1 MVITVATMRIT
12 DAKALQCGFGGGVM
26 YGKLGVVGPRM
37 LFGSY
42 GLNVLASFA
51 EVVTCGARRVVPAT
65 RSAFVTALAAASTYH
80 KFVLVLAAVCCIY
93 LIFKGILGYPRHE

>member
-12 DAKALQCGFGGGVM
+12 DAKALHCGFGGGVM

-51 EVVTCGARRVVPAT
+51 VVVTCGAFSVVPAT

-80 KFVLVLAAVCCIY
+80 KLLF
-93 LIFKGILGYPRHE
+93 P